1 MKGTGAASVRARGT
15 RRRALLRAGTV
26 TAALGG
32 AGFLVLFAEANFAY
46 ATIKA
51 VDLIPPP
58 DPTGTYGADG
68 PRADEPPLTVALLGD
83 SSAAGY
89 GLVDAAETPG
99 ALLAQGVADWSGRRV
114 VLRDLAVVGALSS
127 DLDIQ
132 VERALAHRPDVA
144 VILIGANDVTHLVRP
159 SVSSAHLVRAVER
172 LREGGVAVLVGT
184 VPDLGSIKPVL
195 PPLRHLARAWS
206 RRIAAEQTIRSV
218 RAGARTVSLADV
230 LGPEF
235 RANRDFLFGPDRFH
249 PSAAGYAALA
259 EVLLPSA
266 LAALGLLG
274 DEQAE
279 LATYRGQPALPIA
292 AAALRAVNTPGTELD
307 SVAKPQG
314 RLGRIWVRVAKRPRV
329 VRWIS
334 PGGRPGSAAG

>member
-1 MKGTGAASVRARGT
+1 VRGT
-15 RRRALLRAGTV
+15 KRRRLLRAGIGIAV
-26 TAALGG
+26 VGG
-32 AGFLVLFAEANFAY
+32 AGFAVLVAEARFAY
-46 ATIKA
+46 ATINA

-58 DPTGTYGADG
+58 DPTGMYGTDG

-89 GLVDAAETPG
+89 GLVEAPETPG
-99 ALLAQGVADWSGRRV
+99 ALLGQGVADWSGRRV
-114 VLRDLAVVGALSS
+114 HLRDLAVVGAVSS

-132 VERALAHRPDVA
+132 VERALAYQPDVA
-144 VILIGANDVTHLVRP
+144 VILVGANDVTHLVRP
-159 SVSSAHLVRAVER
+159 SVSSGHLVRAVER
-172 LREGGVAVLVGT
+172 LRESGVAVLVGT
-184 VPDLGSIKPVL
+184 VPDLGSIKPIL

-218 RAGARTVSLADV
+218 RAGARTVSLADI

-235 RANRDFLFGPDRFH
+235 RANRDFLFGPDKFH

-279 LATYRGQPALPIA
+279 LATYRGQHALPVA
-292 AAALRAVNTPGTELD
+292 AAALRAVNVPGTELD
-307 SVAKPQG
+307 PVNKPRG

-329 VRWIS
+329 VRR
-334 PGGRPGSAAG
+334 GRARRG

>member
-1 MKGTGAASVRARGT
+1 VEST
-15 RRRALLRAGTV
+15 RRRSTRRQRALRAGGV
-26 TAALGG
+26 AAALSG
-32 AGFLVLFAEANFAY
+32 AFLAVLVAEARFAY
-46 ATIKA
+46 ATINA

-68 PRADEPPLTVALLGD
+68 PRADEPPITVALLGD

-89 GLVDAAETPG
+89 GLEAASETPG
-99 ALLAQGVADWSGRRV
+99 ALLGQGVASWSGRRV
-114 VLRDLAVVGALSS
+114 NLRDLAVVGALSS

-132 VERALAHRPDVA
+132 VDRALAHKPDVA
-144 VILIGANDVTHLVRP
+144 VILVGANDVTHLVRP
-159 SVSSAHLVRAVER
+159 SVSSGHLVRAVEK
-172 LREGGVAVLVGT
+172 LRAGGVAVLVGT

-206 RRIAAEQTIRSV
+206 RRIAAEQTIRAV
-218 RAGARTVSLADV
+218 GAGARSVSLADI

-235 RANRDFLFGPDRFH
+235 TANRDFLFGPDKFH
-249 PSAAGYAALA
+249 PSTAGYAALA
-259 EVLLPSA
+259 EVLLPST

-279 LATYRGQPALPIA
+279 LATYRGEHALPIA
-292 AAALRAVNTPGTELD
+292 AAALRAVNTPGTELGP
-307 SVAKPQG
+307 VAKPRG

-329 VRWIS
+329 VRRARAR
-334 PGGRPGSAAG
+334 RP

>member
-1 MKGTGAASVRARGT
+1 V
-15 RRRALLRAGTV
+15 LRASAV
-26 TAALGG
+26 TAAVGG
-32 AGFLVLFAEANFAY
+32 AAFAVLVAEARFAY
-46 ATIKA
+46 ATINA

-68 PRADEPPLTVALLGD
+68 PRADEPPITVALLGD

-89 GLVDAAETPG
+89 GLEVAAETPG
-99 ALLAQGVADWSGRRV
+99 ALLAQGVADWSGRTVR
-114 VLRDLAVVGALSS
+114 LRDLAVVGALSS
-127 DLDIQ
+127 DLHIQ
-132 VERALAHRPDVA
+132 VDRALAHHADVA

-159 SVSSAHLVRAVER
+159 SASSAFLVEAVER
-172 LREGGVAVLVGT
+172 LLDNDVAVLVGT
-184 VPDLGSIKPVL
+184 VPDLGSIKPIL

-206 RRIAAEQTIRSV
+206 RRIAAEQTIRTV
-218 RAGARTVSLADV
+218 RAGGRTVSLADI

-235 RANRDFLFGPDRFH
+235 VANRDFLFGPDKFH

-259 EVLLPSA
+259 EVLLPST

-279 LATYRGQPALPIA
+279 LATYRGEPALPIA

-307 SVAKPQG
+307 PVAKPRG
-314 RLGRIWVRVAKRPRV
+314 RLGRIWVRVAKRPGV
-329 VRWIS
+329 VRRARARRS
-334 PGGRPGSAAG
+334 

>member
-1 MKGTGAASVRARGT
+1 MTGTK
-15 RRRALLRAGTV
+15 RRRALKVGAVAGILSG
-26 TAALGG
+26 AAF
-32 AGFLVLFAEANFAY
+32 AVLVAEARFAY
-46 ATIKA
+46 ATINA

-58 DPTGTYGADG
+58 DPTGMYGNDG

-89 GLVDAAETPG
+89 GLVDAPETPG

-114 VLRDLAVVGALSS
+114 RLRDLAVVGALSS

-132 VERALAHRPDVA
+132 VERALAYQPDVA
-144 VILIGANDVTHLVRP
+144 VILVGANDVTHLVRP
-159 SVSSAHLVRAVER
+159 SVSSSHLVRAVER
-172 LREGGVAVLVGT
+172 LRDGGVAVLVGT
-184 VPDLGSIKPVL
+184 VPDLGSIKPIL

-218 RAGARTVSLADV
+218 RAGARTVSLADI

-235 RANRDFLFGPDRFH
+235 TANRDFLFGPDKFH
-249 PSAAGYAALA
+249 PSTAGYAALA
-259 EVLLPSA
+259 EVLLPST

-274 DEQAE
+274 AEQAE
-279 LATYRGQPALPIA
+279 LATNPGEHAQPIA
-292 AAALRAVNTPGTELD
+292 AATRRAGNTPRTELGP
-307 SVAKPQG
+307 VAKPRG

-329 VRWIS
+329 VRR
-334 PGGRPGSAAG
+334 GRARR